1 MTLAL
6 MAYEA
11 NVINLE
17 EVELPKS
24 RDRKLQFSTAQIS
37 PLDQQIAAGFFP
49 LSKPWPISLGTS
61 GVGCDDA
68 GRNYFVFAEG
78 VGGGFASG
86 GTHAS
91 EYSFPENILYPL
103 PDASKNSEIAAS
115 IISLATAHS
124 AFKDIAQANAG
135 DRVLVL
141 GGNGSV
147 GQSCITVG
155 LQLGL
160 KMLIASREGT
170 SYAGLPGIRYEELES
185 EGVKKLGGRAKI
197 IIDPVGGEL
206 SGIAM
211 SIAGPDCIQILP
223 GFSAGAFMPL
233 LAPRFLGGEHRI
245 IGFNLL
251 RRPAEVIKQRIEE
264 SIADVY
270 AGRFVPAIKEMPFS
284 NGVEGYRLAS
294 TSKDRVVLVSEA
306 L

>member
-6 MAYEA
+6 MALAA
-11 NVINLE
+11 NEVKLE
-17 EVELPKS
+17 EVEIS
-24 RDRKLQFSTAQIS
+24 HSDDRRLQFKAAQIS
-37 PLDQQIAAGFFP
+37 PLDRQIAAGFFP

-61 GVGCDDA
+61 GVGCDDE
-68 GRNYFVFAEG
+68 GRNYFIFAEG

-91 EYSFPENILYPL
+91 EYTFPESVLYPL
-103 PDASKNSEIAAS
+103 PDDSKNSEIAAS

-124 AFKDIAQANAG
+124 ALKDIARAKSG
-135 DRVLVL
+135 DRVLIM

-160 KMLIASREGT
+160 EMLIASREGA
-170 SYAGLPGIRYEELES
+170 SYSGFPGIRYEEIEKD
-185 EGVKKLGGRAKI
+185 GVKKLGGRAKV
-197 IIDPVGGEL
+197 IIDPVGGDL
-206 SGIAM
+206 SGVAM
-211 SIAGPDCIQILP
+211 SIAGPDCIQVLP
-223 GFSAGAFMPL
+223 GFSAGALMPL
-233 LAPRFLGGEHRI
+233 VAPRFLGGEHRI

-251 RRPAEVIKQRIEE
+251 RRSSEVIKERIEE

-270 AGRFVPAIKEMPFS
+270 AGRFTPAMHKLPFLE
-284 NGVEGYRLAS
+284 GVAGYRLDS
-294 TSKDRVVLVSEA
+294 DFKDRVVLVAEG

>member
-1 MTLAL
+1 MTLVL
-6 MAYEA
+6 MAQA
-11 NVINLE
+11 ASVINFE
-17 EVELPKS
+17 EVKFAENG
-24 RDRKLQFSTAQIS
+24 DRRLRFRAAQIS

-160 KMLIASREGT
+160 EMLIASREGT
-170 SYAGLPGIRYEELES
+170 SYAGLPGIRYEEIES
-185 EGVKKLGGRAKI
+185 AGVKKLGGRAKI
-197 IIDPVGGEL
+197 IVDPVGGEL
-206 SGIAM
+206 SGVAM

-270 AGRFVPAIKEMPFS
+270 AGRFMPAIRELPFS
-284 NGVEGYRLAS
+284 DGVEGYRLAS
-294 TSKDRVVLVSEA
+294 ASKDRVVLVSEE